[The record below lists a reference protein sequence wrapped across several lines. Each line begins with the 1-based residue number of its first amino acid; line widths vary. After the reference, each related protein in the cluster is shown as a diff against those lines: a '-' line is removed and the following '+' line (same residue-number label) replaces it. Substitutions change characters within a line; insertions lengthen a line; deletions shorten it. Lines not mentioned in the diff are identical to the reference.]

1 MVRYTLETFKIID
14 MKRTKIYLTALL
26 SLTLSFLATSAMAN
40 LIGETDTLK
49 IIINGETKVA
59 IKMDE
64 VEDLEE
70 LKELEE
76 INLETIASDVERAM
90 DEVDAAMDE
99 VDAAMDEIDAAMDE
113 VEEEISRAIKNIEI
127 FDNGTT
133 KKVVIKNENGE
144 VIKTVEIG
152 NFNDDTGDLIEVTS
166 DEDNVKIIQS
176 EDDDVEIIR
185 FEPSKS
191 RRWLHTFMACEIG
204 SNNYLHNGNFP
215 SGDAPYIVKPFGSWS
230 FAIGSGFRAYATNW
244 LSFDLG
250 ADFSWYNFKMED
262 KSVKITEGENPT
274 QINFTPPFAFPAI
287 PYSPIRSKLTVCYV
301 DASLVP
307 MFHIGRNNGGFNTR
321 TYRIGVGAYAGYRI
335 ASKTKNVYRDNGHKR
350 KMKNHDNFYLN
361 NFRYGLK
368 AMVGIKE
375 INLFFSYDLNP
386 LFEKGKGPDGKDLNA
401 FSFGANF
408 SI

>member
-1 MVRYTLETFKIID
+1 
-14 MKRTKIYLTALL
+14 MKRTKIYLTTLL

-49 IIINGETKVA
+49 IIVNGKTKVE

-64 VEDLEE
+64 VEDLETLAEE
-70 LKELEE
+70 LKKLEG
-76 INLETIASDVERAM
+76 INLEIIASDVEKAM
-90 DEVDAAMDE
+90 DEIDKAMEEVDAAMN
-99 VDAAMDEIDAAMDE
+99 EIDAAMDE
-113 VEEEISRAIKNIEI
+113 AEGEINRAMKDIEI
-127 FDNGTT
+127 FDNGTS
-133 KKVVIKNENGE
+133 KKVVIKGKNGA

-152 NFNDDTGDLIEVTS
+152 NFDDTGDLIEITS
-166 DEDNVKIIQS
+166 DENNVKIIQS
-176 EDDDVEIIR
+176 KDEDVEIIK

-191 RRWLHTFMACEIG
+191 KKWLHTFMACEIG

-230 FAIGSGFRAYATNW
+230 FAIGSGFRAYASSW

-262 KSVKITEGENPT
+262 KSVKITEGKNPT

-287 PYSPIRSKLTVCYV
+287 PYYPIRSKLTVCYV

-335 ASKTKNVYRDNGHKR
+335 ASKTKNVYRENGRKR
-350 KMKNHDNFYLN
+350 KVKNHDNFYLN

-375 INLFFSYDLNP
+375 FNVFFNYDLNP

-401 FSFGANF
+401 FAFGVNF